1 MWTVFQFPFAQPS
14 PPAALAQMR
23 MRLTIPA
30 RLRSCARKF
39 LSTALSNQNWMKPLL
54 RHKLLL
60 KPRRKRRR
68 AAALLAMRL
77 LVEQVLPL
85 ADQVVAQL
93 AVA

>member
-1 MWTVFQFPFAQPS
+1 
-14 PPAALAQMR
+14 
-23 MRLTIPA
+23 
-30 RLRSCARKF
+30 
-39 LSTALSNQNWMKPLL
+39 MKPLL

-93 AVA
+93 AVVA